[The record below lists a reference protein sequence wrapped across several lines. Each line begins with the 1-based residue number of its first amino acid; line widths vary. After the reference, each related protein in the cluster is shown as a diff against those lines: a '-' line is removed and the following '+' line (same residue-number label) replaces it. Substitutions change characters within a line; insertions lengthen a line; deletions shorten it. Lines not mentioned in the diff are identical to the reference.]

1 MAITDEHHLEEDKL
15 GRNQDVV
22 RDDSSSGSGSV
33 DEQKTFLSTGIEEN
47 YAPIDT
53 YEGRHR
59 YDPAFR
65 WSEGEE
71 TKLVRKV
78 SLKLHN
84 DLTMGRLENHHR

>member
-1 MAITDEHHLEEDKL
+1 MAITEEDRLQEDKPI
-15 GRNQDVV
+15 RNQDVIK
-22 RDDSSSGSGSV
+22 DDSSIGSGSSD
-33 DEQKTFLSTGIEEN
+33 DEQKTFLSTGLEEN

-78 SLKLHN
+78 SFFKY
-84 DLTMGRLENHHR
+84 RLM

>member
-1 MAITDEHHLEEDKL
+1 MAITEEHGLQEDKT
-15 GRNQDVV
+15 GRNQDVIK
-22 RDDSSSGSGSV
+22 DDSSISSGSV
-33 DEQKTFLSTGIEEN
+33 DDEQKTFLSTGLEEN

-78 SLKLHN
+78 SLFS
-84 DLTMGRLENHHR
+84 HRSC